1 MKLNKT
7 LMMAALI
14 AGSVFAA
21 DVAVRAQIATN
32 TPPAGAN
39 RPGGPAA
46 RGRTNFDS
54 IATRLALTDDQK
66 TKAKP
71 VFEELQQKRADLRKD
86 TSLKPADRRAKVK
99 EIRDAATAKLKDIL
113 TPEQLEKWQKMEQ
126 GNRRPPG
133 GAGTPPPAGDAKPP
147 Q

>member
-14 AGSVFAA
+14 AGSLFTA

-32 TPPAGAN
+32 SPPAGAN
-39 RPGGPAA
+39 RQGGPAA
-46 RGRTNFDS
+46 RGRMNFDA
-54 IATRLALTDDQK
+54 IAKRLALTDDQK

-71 VFEELQQKRADLRKD
+71 VFVEMMQKMRDLRQD
-86 TSLKPADRRAKVK
+86 SSLQPADRRAKVK
-99 EIRDAATAKLKDIL
+99 EIRDAATVKLKDIL
-113 TPEQLEKWQKMEQ
+113 TAEQLDKWQKMGP
-126 GNRRPPG
+126 GNRR
-133 GAGTPPPAGDAKPP
+133 PPAGDAKPP